1 MFLELCTKYGEFLQK
16 NSDFNIVDNL
26 LKIDYSGDYETDINK
41 YIYNT
46 LFKKN
51 WNASNLTLSLLP
63 KSFQERYPKLFLL
76 NEEVPDE
83 IRKKY
88 LNRELYLQ
96 DFIDNSELLIYF
108 KNVNIYNGLNVD
120 SGEREIVELYLN
132 NRGTYDYSLINN
144 NIIFLLKAYRNYQT
158 INITTIINTII
169 QEEDKLLNDSIIEE
183 YIYDYYVNRGNNS
196 IKIPVEN
203 FRYDYNVLLDDINYN
218 YYGKIDGD
226 VQSFKFNNSDYY
238 KLKDD
243 YYVNNGTWIKTNNP
257 YKFYELIDFDNINKI
272 LENASFISKDNES
285 KKTTYKYLI
294 SSNTIN
300 KLVYG
305 VDTDYDEVPNQVSVE
320 LSNGGISKIEMRL
333 DSLCKLNNVCQ
344 KSLTLDLNYE
354 LYNSVSQIDNPIE

>member
-1 MFLELCTKYGEFLQK
+1 M
-16 NSDFNIVDNL
+16 
-26 LKIDYSGDYETDINK
+26 
-41 YIYNT
+41 
-46 LFKKN
+46 
-51 WNASNLTLSLLP
+51 
-63 KSFQERYPKLFLL
+63 
-76 NEEVPDE
+76 
-83 IRKKY
+83 
-88 LNRELYLQ
+88 
-96 DFIDNSELLIYF
+96 
-108 KNVNIYNGLNVD
+108 
-120 SGEREIVELYLN
+120 
-132 NRGTYDYSLINN
+132 
-144 NIIFLLKAYRNYQT
+144 
-158 INITTIINTII
+158 
-169 QEEDKLLNDSIIEE
+169 
-183 YIYDYYVNRGNNS
+183 
-196 IKIPVEN
+196 
-203 FRYDYNVLLDDINYN
+203 
-218 YYGKIDGD
+218 
-226 VQSFKFNNSDYY
+226 
-238 KLKDD
+238 KDD

>member
-1 MFLELCTKYGEFLQK
+1 MREFFDKFNNFKKTKYGSAILFFSFYLIFFIGIILSSRVYGNKNFLNQE
-16 NSDFNIVDNL
+16 
-26 LKIDYSGDYETDINK
+26 YEKGRIN
-41 YIYNT
+41 Y
-46 LFKKN
+46 
-51 WNASNLTLSLLP
+51 
-63 KSFQERYPKLFLL
+63 
-76 NEEVPDE
+76 
-83 IRKKY
+83 
-88 LNRELYLQ
+88 
-96 DFIDNSELLIYF
+96 
-108 KNVNIYNGLNVD
+108 
-120 SGEREIVELYLN
+120 
-132 NRGTYDYSLINN
+132 
-144 NIIFLLKAYRNYQT
+144 
-158 INITTIINTII
+158 
-169 QEEDKLLNDSIIEE
+169 
-183 YIYDYYVNRGNNS
+183 NS

-320 LSNGGISKIEMRL
+320 FSNGGISKIEMRL